1 MKMSVEQ
8 LTKLIKRIVNVIK
21 PNGVEKIHFTLDP
34 ISYNEFYMD
43 VTYVVPDN
51 SEFLKL
57 NPFLV
62 DKNSRYFW
70 NSELRKSIKNY
81 FGVDVIINSSAITS
95 TSYYNTIH

>member
-8 LTKLIKRIVNVIK
+8 LTKLIKKIVNVIK
-21 PNGVEKIHFTLDP
+21 PVGVEKIYFTLEP
-34 ISYNEFYMD
+34 ISNNEFYMD

-57 NPFLV
+57 NPFAV

-70 NSELRKSIKNY
+70 NSELKKTIKNY
-81 FGVDVIINSSAITS
+81 FGIDVVINSSGVTS
-95 TSYYNTIH
+95 LSNYNRLK